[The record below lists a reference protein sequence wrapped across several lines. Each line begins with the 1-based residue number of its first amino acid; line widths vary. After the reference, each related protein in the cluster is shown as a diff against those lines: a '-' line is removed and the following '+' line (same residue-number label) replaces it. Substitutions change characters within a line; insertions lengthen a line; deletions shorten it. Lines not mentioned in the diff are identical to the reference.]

1 MYVVEGG
8 IETIRTPL
16 YQIALGDLRF
26 LKHGIFSTCHISS
39 PRNPKELRLIFR
51 WAVRGGIRVFQIYPL
66 MAPDIQCQ
74 ILVDKLAVGW
84 FLHHMHIYHSL
95 T

>member
-1 MYVVEGG
+1 M
-8 IETIRTPL
+8 I
-16 YQIALGDLRF
+16 
-26 LKHGIFSTCHISS
+26 LKHGTFPTCHISS

-51 WAVRGGIRVFQIYPL
+51 RAVWGGIRVFQIYPL

-74 ILVDKLAVGW
+74 ILVEKLAVGW

-95 T
+95 I